1 MSNLEVKTPEK
12 DMLLRIL
19 NQEGM
24 FYALSIS
31 KWSARSSIKPQ
42 ELNLP
47 KKVNKQLM
55 SLGSKKL
62 MLKSMTRDVENAQ
75 SSSYDILKSSK
86 YSQPFFGLRFV
97 NSNMIHEV
105 EAQLVQAKAYYFS
118 VVDQFMADWGT
129 NVSEMRKLWIEE
141 LATLYPNKPNLCA
154 AVLSSIMGC
163 YPDPLTVRKQ
173 YTFDWLGI
181 ACALPNTEI
190 AASVSDLRE
199 VQETTKTIERMQ
211 GRLTDQLEGMVRRDA
226 ESLEEAI
233 AKLCDEVLDTSEQ
246 SPSGLHQRTVNK
258 IKKEIE
264 ALRAVNY
271 ADVGSVTLALNQ
283 LDTLTDETAAEVR
296 ARKGVEGF
304 RETISNIK
312 SGIEVALEENKDEV
326 MRGFI
331 QTGRRRIETPF

>member
-1 MSNLEVKTPEK
+1 MTPVEVNTPGN

-47 KKVNKQLM
+47 RKVNKQLM

-62 MLKSMTRDVENAQ
+62 MLKEMTRDVENAQ

-86 YSQPFFGLRFV
+86 YAQPFFGLRFV
-97 NSNMIHEV
+97 NANMIHEV
-105 EAQLVQAKAYYFS
+105 EAKLAEAKSFYFQT
-118 VVDQFMADWGT
+118 VDQFMAQWST
-129 NVSEMRKLWIEE
+129 NVERMKTLWFEE
-141 LATLYPNKPNLCA
+141 LELLYPDKPELRVV
-154 AVLSSIMGC
+154 VLQSIMGC

-173 YTFDWLGI
+173 YTFDWIGI
-181 ACALPNTEI
+181 ACALPNAEI

-211 GRLTDQLEGMVRRDA
+211 NRLTDQLEGMVRRDA
-226 ESLEEAI
+226 ENLEEAI
-233 AKLCDEVLDTSEQ
+233 AALCGEVLETSEQ
-246 SPSGLHQRTVNK
+246 SPNGLHQRTVNK

-264 ALRAVNY
+264 TLRAVNY
-271 ADVGSVTLALNQ
+271 ADVESVRVALDQ
-283 LDTLTDETAAEVR
+283 LDTLTSETAAEVR
-296 ARKGVEGF
+296 ARDGVDSF
-304 RETISNIK
+304 RDTVANIK